1 MGGDESPFFLYS
13 FPLSNN
19 RIKDAI
25 TSFEQDNNI
34 FKPQCHI
41 NNGAK
46 AMMPVKTIEKAKQY
60 RDKVFLV
67 AGGRI
72 GDTFSF
78 ADWGNSALEFI
89 KERVCRNEIVHST
102 TNDVVTIALAQE
114 SNPSKIVIG
123 VFFNISGLANYLIE

>member
-1 MGGDESPFFLYS
+1 
-13 FPLSNN
+13 
-19 RIKDAI
+19 
-25 TSFEQDNNI
+25 
-34 FKPQCHI
+34 
-41 NNGAK
+41 
-46 AMMPVKTIEKAKQY
+46 MMPVKTIEKAKQY

-67 AGGRI
+67 AEGELGI
-72 GDTFSF
+72 LFSF

-102 TNDVVTIALAQE
+102 TNGVVTIALTQE